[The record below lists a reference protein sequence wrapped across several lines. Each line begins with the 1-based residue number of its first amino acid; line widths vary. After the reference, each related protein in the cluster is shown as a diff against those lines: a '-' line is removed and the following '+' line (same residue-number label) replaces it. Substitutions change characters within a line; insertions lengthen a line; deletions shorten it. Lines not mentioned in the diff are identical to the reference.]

1 MLRTDAAR
9 LVHRNGWWLLLAG
22 VPLAAFP
29 LVLAVAAVT
38 DTAAAVGAVP
48 AMGLLVAG
56 SIWSILKR
64 NPSPRL
70 EEGSL
75 EVDER
80 GAIDFGGRRIAEPGD
95 VEAGF
100 VVPGDDGP
108 LVLLRRGGAR
118 LPLVI
123 SVPDVEAG
131 REILRA
137 LGLDASQSVAET
149 RTISPMFAT
158 PGRLAAV
165 AFGVPLAFFV
175 IMQALFLGLD
185 GGGTRVVGFGLTMLA
200 MLAATASS
208 VAALAP
214 RKVSVGIDGVLV
226 RWMGRRE
233 FIPFDRIRAVR
244 RYEGSGWWNDLVGV
258 EIEKDDGVTL
268 RLPAGRKLERA
279 DAALLAERIEQARQ
293 AFASRRS
300 SAVAHELGQG
310 TSDPA
315 GWLQRLRGLGAG
327 ANADMRTAPVAD
339 LELARVLEDPSLD
352 DGERVGA
359 ALALSAGRGPE
370 QRERVRVVA
379 RTVAAPRLRVA
390 LEKVAAA
397 STEDEYAEALASVE
411 AEETAP
417 ARLARK

>member
-1 MLRTDAAR
+1 
-9 LVHRNGWWLLLAG
+9 
-22 VPLAAFP
+22 
-29 LVLAVAAVT
+29 
-38 DTAAAVGAVP
+38 
-48 AMGLLVAG
+48 
-56 SIWSILKR
+56 
-64 NPSPRL
+64 
-70 EEGSL
+70 
-75 EVDER
+75 
-80 GAIDFGGRRIAEPGD
+80 
-95 VEAGF
+95 
-100 VVPGDDGP
+100 
-108 LVLLRRGGAR
+108 
-118 LPLVI
+118 
-123 SVPDVEAG
+123 
-131 REILRA
+131 
-137 LGLDASQSVAET
+137 
-149 RTISPMFAT
+149 MFAT

-185 GGGTRVVGFGLTMLA
+185 GGSTRVVGFGLTMLA

-233 FIPFDRIRAVR
+233 FIPFDCIRAVR
-244 RYEGSGWWNDLVGV
+244 RYEGSGWWNDSVGV

-279 DAALLAERIEQARQ
+279 DAALLAERIEQARGRR
-293 AFASRRS
+293 SRRDDRAPSRTS
-300 SAVAHELGQG
+300 SARARATLRVGC
-310 TSDPA
+310 SVCA
-315 GWLQRLRGLGAG
+315 GSVR

-339 LELARVLEDPSLD
+339 SELARVREDPSLD